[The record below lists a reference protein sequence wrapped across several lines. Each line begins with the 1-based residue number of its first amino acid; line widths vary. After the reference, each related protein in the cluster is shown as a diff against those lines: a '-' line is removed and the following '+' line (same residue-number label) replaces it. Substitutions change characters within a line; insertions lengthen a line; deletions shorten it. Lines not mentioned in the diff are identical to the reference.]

1 MEHPSPTTLC
11 HKEVFKSGEF
21 WPEALHPMIQVA
33 QSKPA
38 KQLTSVLPDDVFKRL
53 DMATCL
59 ALELGYIRII
69 KDY

>member
-1 MEHPSPTTLC
+1 MEHPSHTILC
-11 HKEVFKSGEF
+11 HKEAFKRGEF
-21 WPEALHPMIQVA
+21 WPEALKPEIVHSMIQVA

-59 ALELGYIRII
+59 ALELV
-69 KDY
+69 